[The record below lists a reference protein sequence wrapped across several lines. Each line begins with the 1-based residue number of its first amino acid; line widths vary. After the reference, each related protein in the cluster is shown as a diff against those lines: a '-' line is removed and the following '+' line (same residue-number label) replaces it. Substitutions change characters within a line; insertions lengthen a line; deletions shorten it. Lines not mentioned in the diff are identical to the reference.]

1 MICFVKNLAS
11 CNSVKASKNFS
22 VNAVDFMIL
31 IFMILW
37 SDKVPGNSNEQQVKI
52 QATYVTMKKPHFL

>member
-1 MICFVKNLAS
+1 MIYFVKNLAS
-11 CNSVKASKNFS
+11 WNSVKASKNFS
-22 VNAVDFMIL
+22 VIAIEIMIF

-52 QATYVTMKKPHFL
+52 HATYVTMQKPHFL